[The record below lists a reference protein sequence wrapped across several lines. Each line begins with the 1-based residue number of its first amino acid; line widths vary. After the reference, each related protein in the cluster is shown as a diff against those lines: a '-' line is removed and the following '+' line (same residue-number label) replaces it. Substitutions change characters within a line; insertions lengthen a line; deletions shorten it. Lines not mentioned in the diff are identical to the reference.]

1 MTGAKLWLASS
12 LIATTGV
19 AVTDTWQGWEK
30 LGLAGVLLVFIAV
43 LYRSSEKLREKHEA
57 DMMKREEMLRDA
69 LMEMA
74 RQAQRT
80 ADFIGQASATMVE
93 INKVMEHCKT
103 KGEG

>member
-1 MTGAKLWLASS
+1 
-12 LIATTGV
+12 
-19 AVTDTWQGWEK
+19 
-30 LGLAGVLLVFIAV
+30 
-43 LYRSSEKLREKHEA
+43 
-57 DMMKREEMLRDA
+57 
-69 LMEMA
+69 MEMA

>member
-1 MTGAKLWLASS
+1 MNMTGAKLWLASS

-57 DMMKREEMLRDA
+57 DMMKREEMRSWKWRD
-69 LMEMA
+69 
-74 RQAQRT
+74 RRRGPPT
-80 ADFIGQASATMVE
+80 S
-93 INKVMEHCKT
+93 
-103 KGEG
+103 